1 MTLWPM
7 DPILKRA
14 VGFNIYDPSG
24 KEVAV
29 GVANS
34 DGQREAT
41 FASDVAG
48 DYLILVYNYAEG
60 VDLNYI
66 LEISN

>member
-14 VGFNIYDPSG
+14 VGFKIYDPSG
-24 KEVAV
+24 KEVAA
-29 GVANS
+29 GIANS